1 MIWGL
6 VCLFMSIFFQL
17 GSFVKLTHNL
27 SLATSLSNL
36 SSTEAK
42 SSFCCLDDAL
52 EEKAAVCDLF

>member
-1 MIWGL
+1 MFSSLLQWCFYDYRINRL
-6 VCLFMSIFFQL
+6 Y
-17 GSFVKLTHNL
+17 L
-27 SLATSLSNL
+27 SVATSLSNL